1 MASKGSKSRDHHWW
15 PVGLQSYWSDPE
27 GYLSWIEPN
36 GKIDKKKSANRKI
49 GFKAHGHTLF
59 RGEPW
64 WESNFE
70 DEFDIDNEVHKLV
83 SIVRDLSPG
92 GVRRSKFSSAIQ
104 SLRQQDRDLSKFV
117 KVHHI
122 EERSSRELLLFL
134 MSLVIRSPSYRW
146 TYENFPARF
155 GLPINENIGKANMR
169 QSYLL
174 AKKLCQQ
181 GVMTNRAF
189 VVLHS
194 DHERFISGD
203 GYLDLMTGS
212 LQASRIDG
220 RIVVPL
226 TPNICIYVCTP
237 MAMRTDRNC
246 YAVRVPP
253 WVVKQINQIT
263 QVYSRDRLF
272 YLGKPPAL
280 TAEFEKR
287 QFLQYTSPSIDI
299 LEALD
304 AIAQPKSEWMM
315 LP

>member
-134 MSLVIRSPSYRW
+134 MSLVIRSPS
-146 TYENFPARF
+146 
-155 GLPINENIGKANMR
+155 
-169 QSYLL
+169 S
-174 AKKLCQQ
+174 
-181 GVMTNRAF
+181 
-189 VVLHS
+189 
-194 DHERFISGD
+194 
-203 GYLDLMTGS
+203 
-212 LQASRIDG
+212 
-220 RIVVPL
+220 
-226 TPNICIYVCTP
+226 CIP
-237 MAMRTDRNC
+237 
-246 YAVRVPP
+246 
-253 WVVKQINQIT
+253 
-263 QVYSRDRLF
+263 QVACRL
-272 YLGKPPAL
+272 
-280 TAEFEKR
+280 R
-287 QFLQYTSPSIDI
+287 
-299 LEALD
+299 
-304 AIAQPKSEWMM
+304 
-315 LP
+315 

>member
-1 MASKGSKSRDHHWW
+1 MVRTA
-15 PVGLQSYWSDPE
+15 
-27 GYLSWIEPN
+27 
-36 GKIDKKKSANRKI
+36 KSAPYLGNV
-49 GFKAHGHTLF
+49 G
-59 RGEPW
+59 
-64 WESNFE
+64 
-70 DEFDIDNEVHKLV
+70 
-83 SIVRDLSPG
+83 
-92 GVRRSKFSSAIQ
+92 
-104 SLRQQDRDLSKFV
+104 
-117 KVHHI
+117 
-122 EERSSRELLLFL
+122 
-134 MSLVIRSPSYRW
+134 SYRW